1 MTTTS
6 KKMAKLYTK
15 AAACTKRKK
24 AQKLIAKA
32 DRLYTHDKV

>member
-1 MTTTS
+1 
-6 KKMAKLYTK
+6 MAKLYTK

-32 DRLYTHDKV
+32 DKLYTHDKV